1 MIAFNKLIK
10 KTFFCFNSKAAQTK
24 SSGKPSLRV
33 KKLKDLMAPN
43 SMSLRKLPM
52 PLTPVVVESI
62 VVEPDHQEMAKSSMD
77 SGIIISD
84 KITKEKQQKIS
95 SNLRCDTS
103 VDLIDICDDEE
114 ICDAAENQN
123 SATTPTTNNPN
134 HPVKTALIEKKK
146 ILSTSA
152 CLSPKP
158 AASAA
163 ATSIFVADPDPKIE
177 LGLSA
182 TPRPHLEIVEQPASN
197 SLRFR

>member
-1 MIAFNKLIK
+1 
-10 KTFFCFNSKAAQTK
+10 
-24 SSGKPSLRV
+24 
-33 KKLKDLMAPN
+33 
-43 SMSLRKLPM
+43 MSLRKLPM
-52 PLTPVVVESI
+52 PLTPIVVESI
-62 VVEPDHQEMAKSSMD
+62 VVEPDHQIMAKSSMD
-77 SGIIISD
+77 S
-84 KITKEKQQKIS
+84 KEKQQKIS
-95 SNLRCDTS
+95 SNQRCDTS

-123 SATTPTTNNPN
+123 SATTPNNPN